1 MEAPSLISAAILPY
15 RLSSSDLSLLLVAQ
29 LDLEK
34 LGKYG
39 AQRGRLCHTSTV
51 ALCVHLP

>member
-15 RLSSSDLSLLLVAQ
+15 RLSSSDLSLLLVAE
-29 LDLEK
+29 LAIEK

-51 ALCVHLP
+51 ALCV